1 MTDDL
6 RLLLSRTS
14 RRASRD
20 YRMRLTEF
28 DLSPAQATAL
38 LILRDR
44 PGITLRDLADSL
56 STDQATTS
64 AMVDRL
70 MSQNFVRRETDPD
83 DRRRARLLL
92 SPEADEIV
100 QRLDDARRATNEL
113 ILEALSKEEA
123 AELSRILTHLL
134 ERLSETS
141 EAVQKS

>member
-44 PGITLRDLADSL
+44 PGLTLRDLAESL

-70 MSQNFVRRETDPD
+70 MSQNLVRRETDPD

-92 SPEADEIV
+92 APEADDIV
-100 QRLDDARRATNEL
+100 QRLDDARQATNER
-113 ILEALSKEEA
+113 ILEALGKHEA
-123 AELSRILTHLL
+123 ADLSRILTRLL
-134 ERLSETS
+134 ERLSEAS
-141 EAVQKS
+141 EAVPRS

>member
-20 YRMRLTEF
+20 YRVRLTEF

-92 SPEADEIV
+92 SPEADDLV
-100 QRLDDARRATNEL
+100 QRLDDARQATNQI
-113 ILEALSKEEA
+113 ILAALSKEEA
-123 AELSRILTHLL
+123 AELSRILSHLL

-141 EAVQKS
+141 ESVPRS